1 MPYINVYVEDDEFDK
16 IVVEELDFAILEDKE
31 LNDDPELLR
40 AFMMVRNYFSSQ
52 PSMVQSSFGFMYS
65 EEEMQNGLSSQSN

>member
-1 MPYINVYVEDDEFDK
+1 MPYLDVYVDDDQFDK

-31 LNDDPELLR
+31 LDTDPELRR
-40 AFMMVRNYFSSQ
+40 AFMMVRNYFSAQ

-65 EEEMQNGLSSQSN
+65 EEEMQNGISS

>member
-1 MPYINVYVEDDEFDK
+1 MPYINVYVEDDEFDN

-65 EEEMQNGLSSQSN
+65 EEEMQNGLSSQPN

>member
-1 MPYINVYVEDDEFDK
+1 MPYINVYVEDDEFDN

-31 LNDDPELLR
+31 LNDDPELIR

-65 EEEMQNGLSSQSN
+65 EEEMQNGLSSQPN

>member
-1 MPYINVYVEDDEFDK
+1 MPYINVYVEDDEFDN

-40 AFMMVRNYFSSQ
+40 AFMMVRNYFSSH

-65 EEEMQNGLSSQSN
+65 EEEMQNGLSSQPN

>member
-1 MPYINVYVEDDEFDK
+1 MPYINVYVEDDEFDN

-52 PSMVQSSFGFMYS
+52 PSMVQSSFGVMYS
-65 EEEMQNGLSSQSN
+65 E

>member
-1 MPYINVYVEDDEFDK
+1 MPYINVYVEDDEFDN

>member
-1 MPYINVYVEDDEFDK
+1 MPYINVYVEDDEFDN

-52 PSMVQSSFGFMYS
+52 PSMSQSSFGFMYS

>member
-1 MPYINVYVEDDEFDK
+1 MPYINVYVEDDEFDN

-31 LNDDPELLR
+31 RNDDPELLR
-40 AFMMVRNYFSSQ
+40 AFMMVRNYCSSQ

>member
-1 MPYINVYVEDDEFDK
+1 MPYINVYVEDDEFDN

-52 PSMVQSSFGFMYS
+52 PSMIQSSFGFMYS
-65 EEEMQNGLSSQSN
+65 EEEMQNGLSSQPN

>member
-1 MPYINVYVEDDEFDK
+1 MPYINVYVEDDEFDN

-52 PSMVQSSFGFMYS
+52 PNMVQSSFGFMYS

>member
-1 MPYINVYVEDDEFDK
+1 MPYINVYVEDDEFDN

-31 LNDDPELLR
+31 LNDDPELIR

-65 EEEMQNGLSSQSN
+65 EEEMQNGLPSQPN